1 MTARQ
6 QRTTAILGAGALGLT
21 TAIRLG
27 RAGDRVTV
35 IEREALPGGLAAGF
49 QPTEGVW
56 LEKFYHHLFKSDTR
70 AIAMIQELGLGDRLE
85 WKQPITATLRDG
97 QFHQLDSPASL
108 LRFSPLPMI
117 DRLRMGAALAVL
129 KAMPNPR
136 SAGGWNRRRLDTAL
150 DGSRRLHDG
159 LGAAA
164 ARQVRRR
171 GTRDRDAL
179 VLGAR
184 P

>member
-1 MTARQ
+1 M
-6 QRTTAILGAGALGLT
+6 
-21 TAIRLG
+21 
-27 RAGDRVTV
+27 
-35 IEREALPGGLAAGF
+35 IE
-49 QPTEGVW
+49 
-56 LEKFYHHLFKSDTR
+56 
-70 AIAMIQELGLGDRLE
+70 ELGLGDRLE
-85 WKQPITATLRDG
+85 WQQPITATLRDG

-136 SAGGWNRRRLDTAL
+136 LLEGGTAADWTRRWMGAAAYD
-150 DGSRRLHDG
+150 DG
-159 LGAAA
+159 LGAAP
-164 ARQVRRR
+164 ARQVRR
-171 GTRDRDAL
+171 GGAGDRDAL